1 MKEPAR
7 ILVLEDDLNMLES
20 LCGVLRFHGYDPRAA
35 DNPDTA
41 LELIKIIPFDLVLS
55 DIRLAGP
62 VDGLEA
68 VRLIKKFRPRFKVV
82 MITGYA
88 DDEASRK
95 AVEML
100 VDDYI
105 HKPVKLASL
114 MEVVERVLK
123 PTPQFSPLLG
133 LRKLM
138 EAPLKLMNQAKAL
151 KVQRMLGLLE
161 IEKQKVLQAFFVALR
176 SKGLSKSAA
185 LDLWDQLEV
194 LEADWER
201 LTGTPGEESLQ
212 AQGIA
217 YRKVIERLA
226 YFQRT
231 GNVASSPPRH
241 AQAVTRAGF
250 NSLLDLIQAG
260 KVGQE
265 ELLLLLEA
273 RLQPAKASE
282 LPPLLQDLL
291 HQLTP

>member
-7 ILVLEDDLNMLES
+7 VLVLEDDLNMLES

-35 DNPDTA
+35 DNPNTA
-41 LELIKIIPFDLVLS
+41 LELIKIIPFDLVIS

-68 VRLIKKFRPRFKVV
+68 VRLIKKYRPRFKVV

-105 HKPVKLASL
+105 HKPVKLAAL

-123 PTPQFSPLLG
+123 PPQFSPLQS

-138 EAPLKLMNQAKAL
+138 EAPLKLMNQARAVQ
-151 KVQRMLGLLE
+151 VQRMLGLLE

-185 LDLWDQLEV
+185 LDLWDQLEI
-194 LEADWER
+194 LEADWQR
-201 LTGTPGEESLQ
+201 LTDSPSEESLQ

-231 GNVASSPPRH
+231 GNVASSPPRD

-250 NSLLDLIQAG
+250 NSLLDLVQAG
-260 KVGQE
+260 KVGQQ

-273 RLQPAKASE
+273 RLQPAKAPE
-282 LPPLLQDLL
+282 LAPQMRELLG
-291 HQLTP
+291 QLTP

>member
-7 ILVLEDDLNMLES
+7 VLVLEDDLNMLES

-35 DNPDTA
+35 DNPNTA
-41 LELIKIIPFDLVLS
+41 LELIKIIPFDLVIS

-68 VRLIKKFRPRFKVV
+68 VRLIKKYRPRFKVV

-105 HKPVKLASL
+105 HKPVKLAAL

-123 PTPQFSPLLG
+123 PPTPQFSPLLG

-161 IEKQKVLQAFFVALR
+161 LEKQKVLQAFFVALR

-185 LDLWDQLEV
+185 LELWDQLEA
-194 LEADWER
+194 LEADWLR
-201 LTGTPGEESLQ
+201 LTGTPSEESLQ
-212 AQGIA
+212 AQGVA

-231 GNVASSPPRH
+231 GNVASSPPRD
-241 AQAVTRAGF
+241 AQAATRAGF
-250 NSLLDLIQAG
+250 NSLLDLSLI
-260 KVGQE
+260 
-265 ELLLLLEA
+265 
-273 RLQPAKASE
+273 
-282 LPPLLQDLL
+282 
-291 HQLTP
+291 HI